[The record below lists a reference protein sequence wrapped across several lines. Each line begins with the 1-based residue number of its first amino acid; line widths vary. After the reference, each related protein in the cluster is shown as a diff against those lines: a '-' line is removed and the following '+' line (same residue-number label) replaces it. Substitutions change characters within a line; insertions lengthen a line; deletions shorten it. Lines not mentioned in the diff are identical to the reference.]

1 MEERFEVLS
10 GHPSFLAGS
19 KWQTARPG
27 DTVVFRRRAARLSNR
42 GDEVA
47 HVVCHARPPVVAAAL
62 PEDVAALARAGKHA
76 PRTPQDPE
84 RVAQAVVM
92 IQQHKETRARAL
104 TR

>member
-62 PEDVAALARAGKHA
+62 PPRMLRRSRAPASTRQGLPKTPSALLK
-76 PRTPQDPE
+76 PWS
-84 RVAQAVVM
+84 
-92 IQQHKETRARAL
+92 
-104 TR
+104 